1 MGTCPTHPSI
11 ISLSGNIP
19 GVPYF
24 SILQGAIL
32 QLMPKI
38 KHFKSLSCQEKSD
51 ATNTVALAY
60 IHV

>member
-24 SILQGAIL
+24 SILQGVIS
-32 QLMPKI
+32 QLMPKM
-38 KHFKSLSCQEKSD
+38 KHFKSLTCQEKSN

-60 IHV
+60 IHF